1 MATKVYTDQLLLS
14 KDGHAHFFV
23 SPQILGLI
31 PQSQVRKFLSC
42 ASRKSQISKFVMI
55 NPQISLEYQ
64 SANRESAKLQRKN
77 QCMIFPT

>member
-31 PQSQVRKFLSC
+31 LQSQL
-42 ASRKSQISKFVMI
+42 AS
-55 NPQISLEYQ
+55 PQISELCQ
-64 SANRESAKLQRKN
+64 SEIAN
-77 QCMIFPT
+77 